1 MKTIQK
7 LIERM
12 LNISSGVKTYNTNN
26 GTLRVEWRKCLYVT
40 ALTLTIH
47 TTNTWGT
54 GSGNRITCTL
64 DNDIPLPA
72 SIANGSELNGILCH
86 ISGSTF
92 RAQNNTGS
100 TLPANSNFNPT
111 LTYLIGGYRVA
122 SILSAISSF
131 VRRWSHEQGS
141 AESAYADCKKGE
153 IFNGDKEHTNN
164 DIKQLI
170 WSGNGSIAIKESY
183 RDNGC
188 LGEWHR
194 RGEFSALGFP
204 FNSERGIRRNDESC
218 LSKQDCNDKCTIRSH
233 RRIAL
238 ISERGCVA

>member
-1 MKTIQK
+1 MKTVQK

-47 TTNTWGT
+47 TTSTWGT

-111 LTYLIGGYRVA
+111 LTYLIGGGTA
-122 SILSAISSF
+122 
-131 VRRWSHEQGS
+131 
-141 AESAYADCKKGE
+141 
-153 IFNGDKEHTNN
+153 
-164 DIKQLI
+164 
-170 WSGNGSIAIKESY
+170 
-183 RDNGC
+183 
-188 LGEWHR
+188 
-194 RGEFSALGFP
+194 
-204 FNSERGIRRNDESC
+204 
-218 LSKQDCNDKCTIRSH
+218 
-233 RRIAL
+233 
-238 ISERGCVA
+238 